1 MFSSSI
7 IALERG
13 QEVVDP
19 YLHLGPGRGDRL
31 VEAKAFWLFVIRSC
45 RVDSSLGQK
54 CNYKIANA
62 RRCFASFSCRQE
74 MTSLGVFCIGYKIVY
89 PMDRVQKNERCLL
102 HGRKRR

>member
-7 IALERG
+7 IVWGRD

-19 YLHLGPGRGDRL
+19 YRYLGPGRGDRL
-31 VEAKAFWLFVIRSC
+31 VEAKAFWVFVIRSC
-45 RVDSSLGQK
+45 RVDPSLGQK

-74 MTSLGVFCIGYKIVY
+74 MTVL
-89 PMDRVQKNERCLL
+89 
-102 HGRKRR
+102 